1 MTENPFKIYD
11 YDNDCY
17 YDWVPQEMRRPP
29 RHTKVYCRKSPLAK
43 AQVDEVYGMLPHL
56 SFSRMDL
63 DTYGDRHREISL
75 WDPTVPADF
84 FTRELDELEVLHND
98 PEMVAIHSAKDMP
111 FPVVEGLEIYAL
123 TPCRSQTD
131 SLVTRQ
137 GETLETLPAGSRV
150 ATSSPN
156 RRRQLL
162 EMRPDLEAVS
172 IRGNIEERIRKV
184 MEDEVDGLIVATCAL
199 QRLNMMNYQ
208 SEELPFQTHPL
219 QGHLA
224 VVGIKGGPLKEEF
237 ALIDERRKY
246 GRLTIV
252 GAGPG
257 NVGSLTLDG
266 AEALEQADWVYYDDL
281 IGPDV
286 IRRFRKPEQEW
297 FYIGKRSG
305 KHSIEQAEIN
315 KCLLHGVQ
323 SGHNVVRLK
332 GGDPMI
338 FAHVREEIDY
348 IQTATLMEVRV
359 VPGVTAGV
367 AAAALSQTP
376 LTQRGAAS
384 SVAFAL
390 GHGKEIQT
398 PNTDTIVYYMCGENI
413 ARIAKQLLQAGRPS
427 NTPVRLCCDVTGPK
441 QQFIQAT
448 LDEVQYAAMKNTV
461 PTVMIVGKTADCED
475 YLRLSQK
482 TLHTGTNNYDVL
494 DNEPTESDPY
504 NVYAPLITRRPTEAL
519 CELVAGHPYSPEQ
532 FDWVIFT
539 SSFPVRVYQTAL
551 EAMDRPLKD
560 VFSGVKVG
568 SVGPATSNAIKA
580 LGIDVTMQSG
590 TSSADGILQYFARE
604 VHKPQRILLPHSDV
618 AFTTLSDG
626 LKAMGHNVVDAVVY
640 TTEPNP
646 EAEIVDIAPF
656 KRITFSSPSGV
667 DAFIHFYGSLPEGK
681 LLLAIGD
688 TTLNKL
694 IKELG
699 NEKIQDI
706 QSHSGNP

>member
-1 MTENPFKIYD
+1 M
-11 YDNDCY
+11 
-17 YDWVPQEMRRPP
+17 
-29 RHTKVYCRKSPLAK
+29 
-43 AQVDEVYGMLPHL
+43 
-56 SFSRMDL
+56 
-63 DTYGDRHREISL
+63 
-75 WDPTVPADF
+75 
-84 FTRELDELEVLHND
+84 
-98 PEMVAIHSAKDMP
+98 
-111 FPVVEGLEIYAL
+111 EG
-123 TPCRSQTD
+123 
-131 SLVTRQ
+131 
-137 GETLETLPAGSRV
+137 
-150 ATSSPN
+150 
-156 RRRQLL
+156 
-162 EMRPDLEAVS
+162 
-172 IRGNIEERIRKV
+172 
-184 MEDEVDGLIVATCAL
+184 EVDGLIVATCAL

-413 ARIAKQLLQAGRPS
+413 ARIAKQLLQAGRTS

-482 TLHTGTNNYDVL
+482 TLHTGTNNYAS
-494 DNEPTESDPY
+494 SDRS
-504 NVYAPLITRRPTEAL
+504 APRACRRPSL
-519 CELVAGHPYSPEQ
+519 FAGAIRLGHLHQLLPRARLPNGPRSN
-532 FDWVIFT
+532 
-539 SSFPVRVYQTAL
+539 
-551 EAMDRPLKD
+551 
-560 VFSGVKVG
+560 
-568 SVGPATSNAIKA
+568 GPATQRRLQRRQGGFGRTRDEQRHQSARNRRHDAIRNIVSRRHFA
-580 LGIDVTMQSG
+580 
-590 TSSADGILQYFARE
+590 ILRPRS
-604 VHKPQRILLPHSDV
+604 PQATAHPL
-618 AFTTLSDG
+618 
-626 LKAMGHNVVDAVVY
+626 
-640 TTEPNP
+640 
-646 EAEIVDIAPF
+646 AP
-656 KRITFSSPSGV
+656 
-667 DAFIHFYGSLPEGK
+667 L
-681 LLLAIGD
+681 
-688 TTLNKL
+688 
-694 IKELG
+694 
-699 NEKIQDI
+699 
-706 QSHSGNP
+706 